1 MTSIVQFLPEIAYLQ
16 MYVTFAVIVVAVFLF
31 ASERISLELSCAS
44 IVVCLLVFFFVFP
57 VYGTDGKNT
66 LDANTLLMGFA
77 NPVLF
82 TILSLLVIGQGLF
95 QTGAVDQPAQF
106 LAGLSRNGKFFSFS
120 VMLLAAGSISAFLN
134 NTPVVVI
141 FIPIATAIA
150 SKLEASPSQLLMPLS
165 FITILG
171 GMTTLIGS
179 SSNLI
184 VATIAADNGM
194 QPFGFFDFLIPGA
207 ILAAIGALYVVFILP
222 YILRTPPKEEQS
234 QKKQSGKQFIA
245 QIQIT
250 PTHPWHNLEAQAG
263 MFPELKGP
271 TVRLIQRG
279 SQIILPPFEDVKM
292 ESGDVVIIAATRQ
305 ILTEV
310 LKKLQSTIP
319 EFQTQS
325 AARHEEDTN
334 KNGKDNKRQLT
345 MVEAVVGPGSN
356 LVGQTIEQA
365 TLISDFGCAIFGIQ
379 RQSRM
384 LRRPMRSI
392 NLEAGDVLLL
402 LGTHGSI
409 RSLRASRSL
418 ITLEWSA
425 LELPVTHL
433 AKRALAIFLATIL
446 IAATGWLPIE
456 ITALAGAGAMLAFG
470 CLNTRQA
477 WRAIDLRIYLLI
489 GTAFALAEPLQK
501 TKGAAFI
508 AETVV
513 NTFSDLGPAALLSA
527 FFLLTAIL
535 TNFLSN
541 HATAALLTPVAVS
554 AATKMGTSPEP
565 FVYGLIFALNCS
577 FATPIAY
584 QTNLIVMGP
593 GHYTFRDYL
602 LAGLPLILLIWISYS
617 ILAPFYFGL

>member
-1 MTSIVQFLPEIAYLQ
+1 MMSAAQFLPEIASLQ
-16 MYVTFAVIVVAVFLF
+16 MYVTFAVIIIAIFLF
-31 ASERISLELSCAS
+31 ASERIPLELSCAA
-44 IVVCLLVFFFVFP
+44 IVVSLLVFFYFFP
-57 VYGTDGKNT
+57 VLTPEGKNS
-66 LDANTLLMGFA
+66 LDTSSILMGFA

-95 QTGAVDQPAQF
+95 QTGAVDRPAQF

-120 VMLLAAGSISAFLN
+120 IMLLSAGCISAFLN

-150 SKLEASPSQLLMPLS
+150 AKLEASPSQLLMPLS
-165 FITILG
+165 FVTILG

-184 VATIAADNGM
+184 VASIATDLGM
-194 QPFGFFDFLIPGA
+194 KPFGFFDFLVPGLL
-207 ILAAIGALYVVFILP
+207 LAGIGVLYVVFILP
-222 YILRTPPKEEQS
+222 YIIKTPKKDDQAE
-234 QKKQSGKQFIA
+234 KKQSGKQFIA
-245 QIQIT
+245 QVHIN
-250 PTHPWHNLEAQAG
+250 PTHPWCNIEAQAG
-263 MFPELKGP
+263 MFPELKHL

-279 SQIILPPFEDVKM
+279 PRIILPPFEDVKI
-292 ESGDVVIIAATRQ
+292 EGGDVVIIAATRQ
-305 ILTEV
+305 TLTEV
-310 LKKLQSTIP
+310 LKKQQSTLP
-319 EFQTQS
+319 TVQTHS
-325 AARHEEDTN
+325 GVKEEE
-334 KNGKDNKRQLT
+334 NGNNKDNKRQLT
-345 MVEAVVGPGSN
+345 MVEAVVSPGSN

-365 TLISDFGCAIFGIQ
+365 TVISDFGCSIFGIQ

-402 LGTHGSI
+402 LGTWGSI

-425 LELPVTHL
+425 LDIPITHL
-433 AKRALAIFLATIL
+433 AQRAFLIFLLTIFT
-446 IAATGWLPIE
+446 AATGFIPIE
-456 ITALAGAGAMLAFG
+456 ITALAGAGAMIGFG

-477 WRAIDLRIYLLI
+477 WRAVDLRIYLLI

-501 TKGAAFI
+501 TEGAAFI
-508 AETVV
+508 AQSVV

-554 AATKMGTSPEP
+554 AASQMGTSPEP

-593 GHYTFRDYL
+593 GHYSFRDYL
-602 LAGLPLILLIWISYS
+602 VAGLPLILLIWISYS
-617 ILAPFYFGL
+617 LFAPFYFGL